1 MKALGHR
8 RRGGSQLR
16 VLCVGGRTSSDLSVP
31 WLCPSPRG
39 TCEGEHHLPTAQAL
53 PSSTRHRSHTQQR
66 GSPASPPPLSLGR
79 PLSPSTSPPTLRNQF
94 NLTTSQFFHRRVIT
108 INYIKVTWHH
118 FLHFFQPIKIPQRY
132 TSNTSTGLG
141 VRSPIFI
148 YISHSPDKGILNTYD
163 LQGTRVMKVNKHGS
177 LGSLPSWGFGQVIWC
192 L

>member
-1 MKALGHR
+1 MGTMHGWKNKFRPVCSMAVSIPPGNL
-8 RRGGSQLR
+8 RGGTSPPHSPGPAQL
-16 VLCVGGRTSSDLSVP
+16 
-31 WLCPSPRG
+31 
-39 TCEGEHHLPTAQAL
+39 HQAL
-53 PSSTRHRSHTQQR
+53 VSHTQQR
-66 GSPASPPPLSLGR
+66 GSPAFPPPLSLGR

-118 FLHFFQPIKIPQRY
+118 FLHFFQPIKIPRRY

-148 YISHSPDKGILNTYD
+148 FISHSPDKGILNTYD
-163 LQGTRVMKVNKHGS
+163 LQGTRVMKVNKHDS